1 MAEDPRLSKR
11 IAQNLSYG
19 INSVINAPANAW
31 NGMVSV
37 ASGPNPLAVPALR
50 SGEIYYTE
58 ADRKAAK
65 QAEADQIAAERLKLL
80 DVSPQMSMTSSP
92 EYSSSTAAPSFEQ
105 FLASSPQAGSA
116 QAPITPDMQVGAT
129 SQPSGQPSGQ
139 PGMPAAQ
146 KPLSEIEQLAQ
157 AYQEQQGLQS
167 QAIKQAE
174 EQLSAARNKPQQL
187 DISPLIAL
195 SQSWSQSPNAL
206 LSAYQRPD
214 DQAKTVQALQEA
226 VLKARGGASE
236 LARMGYKDVAQLK
249 QQQEQM
255 RSNEELK
262 RLQIDAMKQQ
272 KEGKGDLQERK
283 FQFDVEEK
291 YNKSVGQPI
300 KKLGTFVSKVKDL
313 KDYLS
318 SKGEIPYNDPKYK
331 GLVSQIVTQYNQDV
345 AGLGALAGSDLK
357 LLMNAVGQEST
368 GVTGSVDTYFRNK
381 FGGGVGSAIDSL
393 SRLETQADETV
404 KNETESLK
412 SASTY
417 PYLEKL
423 HSENLSLYGKSRG
436 LGGQAQAQSGSGYS
450 KEDLD
455 AEIKRR
461 GLGGK

>member
-1 MAEDPRLSKR
+1 MPLFPFLAMTPQYAQPANPLPLPQPKDGMQSTNGLDSNL
-11 IAQNLSYG
+11 IAQLEAAQYG
-19 INSVINAPANAW
+19 QSLPPPP
-31 NGMVSV
+31 MTM
-37 ASGPNPLAVPALR
+37 P
-50 SGEIYYTE
+50 
-58 ADRKAAK
+58 
-65 QAEADQIAAERLKLL
+65 
-80 DVSPQMSMTSSP
+80 DVTATAQTPTQPQLNR
-92 EYSSSTAAPSFEQ
+92 Q
-105 FLASSPQAGSA
+105 A
-116 QAPITPDMQVGAT
+116 QAPVGIPPEPAQMQ
-129 SQPSGQPSGQ
+129 
-139 PGMPAAQ
+139 
-146 KPLSEIEQLAQ
+146 LSPQEALSQ
-157 AYQEQQGLQS
+157 AYGQQQELQNA
-167 QAIKQAE
+167 AIKQAE

-195 SQSWSQSPNAL
+195 SQSWSQGPNAL

-214 DQAKTVQALQEA
+214 DQAKNVQALQEA

-236 LARMGYKDVAQLK
+236 IARMRAKDVSQLS
-249 QQQEQM
+249 QQEQQM
-255 RSNEELK
+255 KINEELK

-393 SRLETQADETV
+393 SRLETQADEAV